1 MKTVQSI
8 LRQIKA
14 GGISMRRR
22 FVLYI
27 GSAIIL
33 VLSLIMLLLNL
44 FGVINRSNA
53 QIIEVLDT
61 QLLSYADAI
70 EREYDKAAAHAISFS
85 EQIEEDIQNY
95 LTENNLTF
103 ETLRDNA
110 DALASL
116 QIELYDTVYLNMQLA
131 PASGAFYIL
140 DTTVNSHSEIPL
152 YNGIYL
158 KYINLY
164 SASTVN
170 NEITLYRGS
179 FSTAKE
185 GNLTFHSGWTN
196 ELRTDF
202 FEHCD
207 SAFSA
212 GTHYILSP
220 VVEIP
225 DTWERGRYVYV
236 PIHDVKENTIGVCGF
251 EINDLYFQLSK
262 KAYDET
268 FGQLIGAL
276 LDEKQGIYSGQ
287 FNSGRYNTLTQGSV
301 KITEKRGNTV
311 FDFGSERG
319 IGKARSVTLGDDA
332 FTAALMI
339 PEAQFDALVLK
350 GQVKTIVIILAVM
363 LVMLAYCLFISR
375 KYVAPILKK
384 IEQLRSSEDDGE
396 QLRITEID
404 DLFTYFEERSTVY
417 EEQLKKL
424 QSAKEAAEEEV
435 LRTRKEYETALEK
448 YELAQSEIV
457 HLSEESKREIV
468 LEEYEYFICNLKTL
482 TPREFRIYEL
492 YVEGKTTAEIASII
506 GIKENTMKYHNKN
519 IYGKLGISSRKQLL
533 RFAALKQHQD
543 KKESEAVKK

>member
-1 MKTVQSI
+1 
-8 LRQIKA
+8 
-14 GGISMRRR
+14 MRRR

-27 GSAIIL
+27 GSAMVL
-33 VLSLIMLLLNL
+33 VLSLVMLLLNL
-44 FGVINRSNA
+44 FGVINPSNA
-53 QIIEVLDT
+53 QIIDVLDT

-70 EREYDKAAAHAISFS
+70 ERDYDRAAAHAISFS
-85 EQIEEDIQNY
+85 EQIEEETQNY
-95 LTENNLTF
+95 LAENNLTF
-103 ETLRDNA
+103 EMLRDNA
-110 DALASL
+110 DALAAL

-140 DTTVNSHSEIPL
+140 DTTVNSNSETPL

-185 GNLTFHSGWTN
+185 GNLNFHSGWTN
-196 ELRTDF
+196 ELRTNF

-207 SAFSA
+207 LAFPD

-236 PIHDVKENTIGVCGF
+236 PIHDAKENTIGVCGF

-287 FNSGRYNTLTQGSV
+287 FNSGRYNTLTPGAVQV
-301 KITEKRGNTV
+301 TEKRGNTV

-319 IGKARSVTLGDDA
+319 IGKARSVTLGNDT

-339 PEAQFDALVLK
+339 PQAQFDALVLK

-375 KYVAPILKK
+375 KYVAPILRK
-384 IEQLRSSEDDGE
+384 IDQLRSSEDDGE
-396 QLRITEID
+396 QLRIPEID
-404 DLFTYFEERSTVY
+404 DLFTYFEERSSIY

-435 LRTRKEYETALEK
+435 LRTRREYESALEK
-448 YELAQSEIV
+448 YELAQSEIA
-457 HLSEESKREIV
+457 HLSEESKGEIV

-543 KKESEAVKK
+543 RKESEAVKK